1 MESTDTDFAAR
12 TRLAAELAE
21 AQGFSH
27 TACALR
33 ALLEDDIATCHAALR
48 AVPAPVATASVA
60 DTDARRA
67 GPALRPRR
75 APAGRLRMGR
85 VAARLG
91 RAVRSAIP
99 RPLAPSK

>member
-12 TRLAAELAE
+12 TRLGAELAE

-33 ALLEDDIATCHAALR
+33 ALLEDDIATCHAAPR
-48 AVPAPVATASVA
+48 ALPAPVAASSVL
-60 DTDARRA
+60 DTGARRA
-67 GPALRPRR
+67 GQALPPRR

-85 VAARLG
+85 AAARLG

-99 RPLAPSK
+99 GPAAPSK